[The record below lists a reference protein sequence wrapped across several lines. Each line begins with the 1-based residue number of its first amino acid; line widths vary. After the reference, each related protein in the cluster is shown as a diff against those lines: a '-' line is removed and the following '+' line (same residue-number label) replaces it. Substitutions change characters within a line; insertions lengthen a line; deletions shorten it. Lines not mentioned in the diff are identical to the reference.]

1 LGACFGGLFGG
12 WYEGLVRRLGPGAGR
27 PGLGCT
33 VPGRVASCPWL
44 DLNSG
49 RHEMRK
55 GREPLKQTV
64 VVGYVTDILSRGWMK
79 TTATRRQLI
88 SMSLDQ
94 VQKDIVL
101 LLTSTISNIEYEL
114 WRLKYK
120 KGRLLA
126 GLESALFQMFKR
138 WQTSG
143 YRSGKGAHRYL
154 Q

>member
-1 LGACFGGLFGG
+1 
-12 WYEGLVRRLGPGAGR
+12 
-27 PGLGCT
+27 
-33 VPGRVASCPWL
+33 
-44 DLNSG
+44 
-49 RHEMRK
+49 MRK

-101 LLTSTISNIEYEL
+101 LVTSTISNIEYEL